1 MGAIDISDLDAID
14 AGKLKLELKGS
25 KNFQIDSS
33 GNIKTMERLD
43 REKIANYKFEI
54 IATDSIK
61 PFNTAKVS
69 IGFRL
74 IEKSLILLSESYRQK
89 SSGCQYRVVLKNF
102 SGHGGN

>member
-69 IGFRL
+69 IGL
-74 IEKSLILLSESYRQK
+74 ISGWWKKLDLNLIAWIPPTK
-89 SSGCQYRVVLKNF
+89 SSRNLGCK
-102 SGHGGN
+102 S

>member
-69 IGFRL
+69 TG
-74 IEKSLILLSESYRQK
+74 QT
-89 SSGCQYRVVLKNF
+89 
-102 SGHGGN
+102 SGHPDL

>member
-1 MGAIDISDLDAID
+1 MGAIDISDLDVID

-69 IGFRL
+69 IGL
-74 IEKSLILLSESYRQK
+74 ISGSYCLDLTDKNLSKSRQ
-89 SSGCQYRVVLKNF
+89 
-102 SGHGGN
+102 